1 MMSRER
7 IILADTDINYVISIQ
22 QKFAEELFEQADIEV
37 ITDRDYFLELFTSPQ
52 QANIL
57 IVSEELY
64 NSDLLRHNI
73 PHIFLMSERKGED
86 DIDSK
91 ITVLYKYTSVKEIYN
106 VIIGKCSLSLS
117 NNPVKQE
124 EPQIILV
131 YSANGGVGK
140 TTVAMGIS
148 ACLSR
153 NYKRVLYI
161 EASRLQTFQNMIE
174 NNVPIPTDVIAKL
187 NDDQEN
193 IYQNIRHVIRKENF
207 AYLPPFK
214 LALMSLNITY
224 RIFENIALSAK
235 QSGDYDFIVVDADC
249 TFDEDKAELLN
260 IADRVIL
267 VSDQT
272 KYSITS
278 MNNLIA
284 NINGTGN
291 DKYIFICNNYDKQ
304 KANAFVSAE
313 VSAAFT
319 VSEYIDHFPQYE
331 TMTIEQLAKE
341 SSLQKV
347 AYLII

>member
-7 IILADTDINYVISIQ
+7 IIIADTDINYVISIQ

-37 ITDRDYFLELFTSPQ
+37 ITDQDYFTELFTSPQ

-57 IVSEELY
+57 IVSEDLY
-64 NSDLLRHNI
+64 DSALLRHNI
-73 PHIFLMSERKGED
+73 SHIFLMSEQNDED
-86 DIDSK
+86 ENDPK
-91 ITVLYKYTSVKEIYN
+91 ITALYKYTSVKEIYN

-117 NNPVKQE
+117 NKPMKQGE
-124 EPQIILV
+124 TQMILV

-148 ACLSR
+148 SCLSKS
-153 NYKRVLYI
+153 YKRVLYI
-161 EASRLQTFQNMIE
+161 DAAHLQTFPNMIE
-174 NNVPIPTDVIAKL
+174 NNVPISTDVTANLKIG
-187 NDDQEN
+187 DEN
-193 IYQNIRHVIRKENF
+193 IYQNIRHVIRKEHF

-214 LALMSLNITY
+214 LALMSLNMPY
-224 RIFENIALSAK
+224 RIYQEIALSAK
-235 QSGDYDFIVVDADC
+235 LSGDYDFIVVDADC

-272 KYSITS
+272 KYSIAS
-278 MNNLIA
+278 MNNLIS

-304 KANAFVSAE
+304 KVNAFVSAE

-319 VSEYIDHFPQYE
+319 VSEYVNHFHQYE
-331 TMTIEQLAKE
+331 IVTIEQLAKE

-347 AYLII
+347 AYLIM